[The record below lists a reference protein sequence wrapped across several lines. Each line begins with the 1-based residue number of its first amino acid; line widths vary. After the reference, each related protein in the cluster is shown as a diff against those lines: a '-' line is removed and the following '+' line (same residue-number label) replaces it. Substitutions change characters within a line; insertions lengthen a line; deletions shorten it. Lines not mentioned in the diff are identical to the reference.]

1 MNLTAIAAAVAEA
14 TGANA
19 SNLQVVVTSHEVNTS
34 VFLFYLP
41 STQML
46 TYGVQTALRRA
57 IFLNLSTTPGLAY
70 NNQNASQA
78 AYALHYTLGNVTSV
92 TAEAASEAVYAQEP
106 AVARRRRLQQF
117 STTDTSS
124 TSSSAYSTGAG
135 GALAANA
142 APPVVQYALQVP
154 VSLSGFGNSSTSAA
168 AASAQLD
175 ALMSSPWLYGI
186 LSAALG
192 STPLDSIGGNT
203 PTTSAVMQV
212 QVTASTP
219 EEAAHWSSVLAS
231 TTADNTLTTAVSQSI
246 GANVTLLPR
255 GNEVKLPVDRLANF
269 DSRLKNALEGGV
281 LAGIVIGFLI
291 LGLLACVAFAIVFI
305 MRRQRARKL
314 SKPTVKISTPM
325 GVDEHEHDYFAE
337 PRRDEPLDDHQAA
350 GGTPPRSPCWW
361 PCAGRGASAGS
372 AKQSPRHAE
381 ADDRHAYEADEADEA
396 FAAPPR
402 RAAPP
407 AHADEERGERA
418 APPSHPCCWERPR
431 ADEHPHDAQERHRAE
446 KLRRVKEAAPK
457 PRPELK
463 SDALFDDDDDDDD
476 EDFDLEEAP
485 EPARPQKARRAPP
498 TQVMQRELRNQA
510 EPEEVI
516 VWEASSA
523 NAPAPASKPPK
534 EKARRAPPAEEP
546 APEPEM
552 TVWEASAPQKALALA
567 PAPATAA
574 KAPPPPPAAA
584 KAPAPSAVALPPPP
598 KAVRTREAS
607 PAPQPT
613 AVVAARPPSAVS
625 SPVASPLASPEASF
639 EHSWEPVGLHPRVWP
654 PAVGRGSGSG
664 PDDLRSDSGASL
676 HELVSADL
684 ERVARERAALKS
696 AEELRMQRRRER
708 KAEAMRRIAAAAA
721 AAPPAQ

>member
-1 MNLTAIAAAVAEA
+1 MNLTAIAAAVAKA

-19 SNLQVVVTSHEVNTS
+19 SNLQVVITSHEVNAS

-92 TAEAASEAVYAQEP
+92 TAEAASEAVYSQEP

-117 STTDTSS
+117 STTDSSS

-175 ALMSSPWLYGI
+175 VLMSSPWLYGI

-255 GNEVKLPVDRLANF
+255 GNDVKLPVDRLANF
-269 DSRLKNALEGGV
+269 DSRIKNALEGGV
-281 LAGIVIGFLI
+281 LAGIIIGFLI

-325 GVDEHEHDYFAE
+325 GADEHEHDYFAE
-337 PRRDEPLDDHQAA
+337 PRRDKPRVDHKAA
-350 GGTPPRSPCWW
+350 GGSAPRSPCWW
-361 PCAGRGASAGS
+361 PCAGKGAGPST
-372 AKQSPRHAE
+372 QSPRHAE
-381 ADDRHAYEADEADEA
+381 ADDRHAYEANDAGEA

-402 RAAPP
+402 RAAPA

-418 APPSHPCCWERPR
+418 AAPSHPCCWQRPR
-431 ADEHPHDAQERHRAE
+431 ADEEPHHAEERHRTE
-446 KLRRVKEAAPK
+446 KPRRVKEPK
-457 PRPELK
+457 PKPELK
-463 SDALFDDDDDDDD
+463 SDSLFDDDDNDD
-476 EDFDLEEAP
+476 EAFDLEEAP
-485 EPARPQKARRAPP
+485 EPARPRKAWLAPP
-498 TQVMQRELRNQA
+498 PQAMKRELRSQA
-510 EPEEVI
+510 EPEEVV
-516 VWEASSA
+516 VWETSS
-523 NAPAPASKPPK
+523 APAPASKPQT

-546 APEPEM
+546 APEM
-552 TVWEASAPQKALALA
+552 TVWEASAPQKARAPA

-584 KAPAPSAVALPPPP
+584 KAPAPSAAALPPPP
-598 KAVRTREAS
+598 KAVRTREAAS

-613 AVVAARPPSAVS
+613 AVVAAQPPSAVS

-654 PAVGRGSGSG
+654 PAVGRGSGYG
-664 PDDLRSDSGASL
+664 PDDLRADSGASL

-708 KAEAMRRIAAAAA
+708 KAEAMRRLAAAAGPA
-721 AAPPAQ
+721 AQ